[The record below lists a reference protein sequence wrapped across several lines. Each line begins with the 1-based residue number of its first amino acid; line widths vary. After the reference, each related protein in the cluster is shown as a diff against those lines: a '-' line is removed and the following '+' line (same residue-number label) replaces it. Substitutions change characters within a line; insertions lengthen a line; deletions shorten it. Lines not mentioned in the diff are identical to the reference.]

1 MWDGVGG
8 PESASFKLV
17 YPSGSSCKK
26 KKSAR
31 NPVKTNA
38 FKQKRRETKQ
48 VIRSKAIGH
57 ISTTYPPIY
66 LSPSGTSRRTERS
79 RSSRPA
85 ASHPFTHQVLHAAQ
99 RAVGTV
105 ERVGQLVHAV
115 VGLAVAIET
124 HSDGRAARKDKV
136 RLNSFEKKTKK
147 QQHYFIPQD

>member
-1 MWDGVGG
+1 MDQAV
-8 PESASFKLV
+8 
-17 YPSGSSCKK
+17 K
-26 KKSAR
+26 KKSAI

-38 FKQKRRETKQ
+38 FKQKKRETKQ

-57 ISTTYPPIY
+57 ISTTYPSIH
-66 LSPSGTSRRTERS
+66 LSLPERDVSKDRAQPKQPSRRVTS
-79 RSSRPA
+79 
-85 ASHPFTHQVLHAAQ
+85 FTHQVLHAAQ

-136 RLNSFEKKTKK
+136 RLN
-147 QQHYFIPQD
+147 